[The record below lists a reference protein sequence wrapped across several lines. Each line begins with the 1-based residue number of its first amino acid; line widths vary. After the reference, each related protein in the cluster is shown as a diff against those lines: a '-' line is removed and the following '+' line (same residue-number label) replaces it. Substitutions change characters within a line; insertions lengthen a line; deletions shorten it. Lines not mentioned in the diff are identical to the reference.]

1 MSGTPAGRSARAVDP
16 GCVLLVRP
24 PDPFQGAALLSHT
37 RPMNL
42 AYLASSLRQAGLQV
56 AIADYEATPYSEEHL
71 AALLQRFSPAVVGF
85 SATTPTI
92 ESAAGLARAVKRRR
106 GETVTVIGGSHASA
120 LPWET
125 LEEFPS
131 FDYLVRGEG
140 ELTLAELSLRL
151 RDGGADQDI
160 RGIAYRSDDGIRVNP
175 PRELIADL
183 DSLPFPA
190 RDLLDYSPR
199 AGHSSRGFS
208 NALRSGELFTSRG
221 CPVACSFCAI
231 QATFGR
237 SVRFRDPLFIADELD
252 RMVREQKVNHVVI
265 ADDTFTLDPERAA
278 SICEILSRS
287 GIRSWNCDTR
297 VNTVTPELL
306 RLMRRCGCEK
316 VAFGVESGS
325 PRLLELMGKGITV
338 GQVERA
344 VRWAREAGIRHVEGN
359 FIIGCDPSETREDLE
374 QTRRLI
380 RGLPW
385 SFVSVSVVVPYPG
398 TPLRE
403 KMLAAGL
410 IEPAVPWEDYVIFG
424 KKPRWRT
431 ANFSAEE
438 LLEHQRSFTRSFYLR
453 PRYVLGQLAAIR
465 SGEELG
471 YWTRAGLSYL
481 KWYATGKM

>member
-1 MSGTPAGRSARAVDP
+1 
-16 GCVLLVRP
+16 
-24 PDPFQGAALLSHT
+24 
-37 RPMNL
+37 MNL
-42 AYLASSLRQAGLQV
+42 AYLASSLRQAGLRV
-56 AIADYEATPYSEEHL
+56 AIADYEALPYSEDHL
-71 AALLQRFSPAVVGF
+71 AELLQRLSPGVVGF

-92 ESAAGLARAVKRRR
+92 GSAALLAQAVKRLR
-106 GETVTVIGGSHASA
+106 GDTVTVVGGSHASA
-120 LPWET
+120 LPKET
-125 LEEFPS
+125 LEEFS
-131 FDYLVRGEG
+131 FFDYLVRGEG
-140 ELTLAELSLRL
+140 ELTLAELCLRL
-151 RDGGADQDI
+151 CDGGADREI
-160 RGIAYRSDDGIRVNP
+160 RGIAYRSGGGVMVNP
-175 PRELIADL
+175 PRELVADL

-237 SVRFRDPLFIADELD
+237 SVRFRDPACIADELAL
-252 RMVREQKVNHVVI
+252 MVREQQVNHVVI

-278 SICEILSRS
+278 GICGILQRS

-325 PRLLELMGKGITV
+325 PRLLEAMGKGITV
-338 GQVERA
+338 EQVERA
-344 VRWAREAGIRHVEGN
+344 VCWAREAGIRHVEGN

-374 QTRRLI
+374 QTQRLI
-380 RGLPW
+380 QRLPW

-410 IEPAVPWEDYVIFG
+410 IEPGVPWEDYVIFG

-431 ANFSAEE
+431 TNFSADE
-438 LLEHQRSFTRSFYLR
+438 LLEYQRSFTRSFYLR

-465 SGEELG
+465 SREELG

-481 KWYATGKM
+481 KWYATGRM

>member
-1 MSGTPAGRSARAVDP
+1 MNCTPIGAAPVPDP
-16 GCVLLVRP
+16 GSVLLVRP
-24 PDPFQGAALLSHT
+24 PDPFQGSALLSHT

-42 AYLASSLRQAGLQV
+42 AYLASSLRRAGFRV
-56 AIADYEATPYSEEHL
+56 AIADYEALPYSEEHL
-71 AALLQRFSPAVVGF
+71 ATLLQRLSPGVVGL

-92 ESAAGLARAVKRRR
+92 GSAALLAQAVKRLS
-106 GETVTVIGGSHASA
+106 GDTVTVIGGSHASA
-120 LPWET
+120 LPRET
-125 LEEFPS
+125 LEEFPF

-140 ELTLAELSLRL
+140 ELTLAELCLRL
-151 RDGGADQDI
+151 QDGGADRDI
-160 RGIAYRSDDGIRVNP
+160 RGIAYRSGGGVMVNP
-175 PRELIADL
+175 PRELVADL

-237 SVRFRDPLFIADELD
+237 SVRFRDPACIADELA
-252 RMVREQKVNHVVI
+252 RMVREQQVNHVVI
-265 ADDTFTLDPERAA
+265 ADDTFTLDAERAA
-278 SICEILSRS
+278 SICEILLNS

-325 PRLLELMGKGITV
+325 PRLLGAMGKGITV
-338 GQVERA
+338 EQVERA
-344 VRWAREAGIRHVEGN
+344 VCWAREAGIRHVEGN
-359 FIIGCDPSETREDLE
+359 FIVGCDPSETREDLE

-380 RGLPW
+380 QGLPW
-385 SFVSVSVVVPYPG
+385 TFVSVSVVVPYPG

-410 IEPAVPWEDYVIFG
+410 IEPGIPWEDYVIFG

-438 LLEHQRSFTRSFYLR
+438 LLEYQRSFTRSFYLR

-465 SGEELG
+465 SREELG
-471 YWTRAGLSYL
+471 YWTRAGFSYL